1 MRQSALPIS
10 TFGLYF
16 LPQYIVIDSVI
27 SDIIAN
33 YDVCLFTLIVKI
45 ISIYM

>member
-1 MRQSALPIS
+1 MSIS
-10 TFGLYF
+10 GLYF
-16 LPQYIVIDSVI
+16 LPQYIVIDIVV